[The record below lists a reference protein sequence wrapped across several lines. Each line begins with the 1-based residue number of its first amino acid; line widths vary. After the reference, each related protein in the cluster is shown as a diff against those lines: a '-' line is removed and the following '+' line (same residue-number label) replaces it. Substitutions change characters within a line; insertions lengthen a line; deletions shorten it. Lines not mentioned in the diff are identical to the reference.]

1 MSLVNMK
8 MSAEERGEYGADVPK
23 MAEPAY
29 PYGLCIDLD
38 DGSMEKL
45 GITALP
51 KVGSEMMITA
61 RVVVK
66 SVGSNQYEGSD
77 AESRMSLQITDMSIG
92 QTDNA
97 QNNDRASKLYGNTN
111 GTTEGRAINN
121 LQSSM
126 LGASN

>member
-1 MSLVNMK
+1 MSMINMK
-8 MSAEERGEYGADVPK
+8 QAAKREEMPGAIEAD
-23 MAEPAY
+23 EPRY
-29 PYGLCIDLD
+29 PYGLCISL
-38 DGSMEKL
+38 GKEELEKL

-51 KVGSEMMITA
+51 KVGGEMMITA
-61 RVVVK
+61 KAVVK
-66 SVGSNQYEGSD
+66 STSAYDTQGGTDMRVE
-77 AESRMSLQITDMSIG
+77 LQITDMDVG
-92 QTDNA
+92 QTENA

>member
-1 MSLVNMK
+1 MAMINMK
-8 MSAEERGEYGADVPK
+8 QAAKREEMPGEIEAD
-23 MAEPAY
+23 EPRY
-29 PYGLCIDLD
+29 PYGLCIRLD
-38 DGSMEKL
+38 KDSLEKL

-51 KVGSEMMITA
+51 KVGGEMMITA
-61 RVVVK
+61 KAVVK
-66 SVGSNQYEGSD
+66 STSAYDTQGGTD
-77 AESRMSLQITDMSIG
+77 MSVELQITDMDVG
-92 QTDNA
+92 QTENA